1 MESPQGKQRVRN
13 QPKPGANE
21 FPSPLRGQN
30 DEKYERRKSGTAD
43 DKNEAEA
50 AWARVANCAALP
62 STLTPPAVLPPQQQS
77 TQE

>member
-1 MESPQGKQRVRN
+1 MNHAKARTLKPKFVLYVYSQGHKARTQELESPQGKQRVRN

-43 DKNEAEA
+43 DK
-50 AWARVANCAALP
+50 
-62 STLTPPAVLPPQQQS
+62 
-77 TQE
+77 